1 MQKCR
6 LCTRQSNWPLAPS
19 SSGPSSDCQ
28 LQPLNLSPG
37 FEEENALLR
46 SPREPAFPHFHV
58 NFALPASFHRLPHRP
73 TAAPKNPQRF
83 PGETQHSGRGKAP
96 LPKGASPS
104 ATPFS
109 TPPSRMLEPRPMCTS
124 VPRFCTQQKCRLLAP
139 IVRLPRM
146 CHMCSLMV
154 HHFEILTTFLIH

>member
-6 LCTRQSNWPLAPS
+6 LCTMQRYWPLAPS

-37 FEEENALLR
+37 SEEGKALLS
-46 SPREPAFPHFHV
+46 SPREPAFPQFHV
-58 NFALPASFHRLPHRP
+58 HFALPASFHRLPHR
-73 TAAPKNPQRF
+73 PKNPQRF

-104 ATPFS
+104 ATPFPLL
-109 TPPSRMLEPRPMCTS
+109 PPGCLTEDHVHECPVSPVGT
-124 VPRFCTQQKCRLLAP
+124 KLLSC

-154 HHFEILTTFLIH
+154 HHFEILTTFLVHQR